1 MIPNYSLL
9 GRSWDDPLLQRLI
22 GSVDGILDEQ
32 GYSNYGGMDSGK
44 SYFANLLRH
53 QKNVQQKGCAY
64 YQINE
69 AKDMSSNATRRFVVG
84 AYLQG
89 RDNASAVFMAKSG
102 DYGEEVP
109 HRAELDAPVGRALGP
124 TAEQNGTSAAPNSGC
139 WVREFSHAV
148 VAVNANKGPGLP
160 NSPLLV
166 CSLFSIPHGFRT
178 ETCTAARS
186 RARRW
191 QSHLMTQRSFCE
203 GIEWSGSSNDEA
215 GSRGV
220 V

>member
-166 CSLFSIPHGFRT
+166 CSLLLDPERFSYRDVYGRQVEGSAVAVAPND
-178 ETCTAARS
+178 AAI
-186 RARRW
+186 
-191 QSHLMTQRSFCE
+191 LL
-203 GIEWSGSSNDEA
+203 
-215 GSRGV
+215 RGNRMV
-220 V
+220 RKQ